1 MFELNYQIVLYDYDD
16 FIGQN
21 GFFRVKCNDFVYEEI
36 YPEGAERYICQDSDA
51 LYDWMERFVRVCICL
66 MTKEY
71 VVLSNIESYNTWI
84 EFKKRGDKLSISLI
98 EAKKEEGTHDIEFH
112 LDDRRPGEWTNQI
125 IDFQQ
130 FKGEIIQKGK
140 AYLKTTLRYEPEN
153 ACLNK
158 LKDEIEELEA
168 M

>member
-1 MFELNYQIVLYDYDD
+1 MNYRIVLYDYDD
-16 FIGQN
+16 FAGQN
-21 GFFRVKCNDFVYEEI
+21 GFLQVKCNGFAYGEIYAEEI
-36 YPEGAERYICQDSDA
+36 EKYIFPDS

-66 MTKEY
+66 MTEVY
-71 VVLSNIESYNTWI
+71 VVLSDVESYNTWI

-112 LDDRRPGEWTNQI
+112 LDDRRPGEWTDQI

-140 AYLKTTLRYEPEN
+140 AYLKTALRYDPEN
-153 ACLNK
+153 AYLNK